1 MQPNSVI
8 EKILGFIKRL
18 IPRGLFRR
26 IQPVYHYTLALLG
39 ALIYRFPSRHIK
51 VLAITGTKGKTST
64 TEIVNA
70 ILEEAG
76 YKTAVAGTLRFKV
89 DQEEERNLYKM
100 TIPGRF
106 FLQKFLRR
114 AVTAGC
120 DWAVVEMTS
129 EGARQYRHKWVD
141 LDALIFT
148 NLSPEHIE
156 SHGSFENYLDA
167 KLSIARA
174 LAHSPK
180 RPRIVVANADDT
192 YAKQF
197 LAVDADIKT
206 TYTLKDAEPYTLEKD
221 ATVFTFVGSSLHAHL
236 SGAFNLS
243 NMLAGVAFARTINI
257 APEVIRRALEKFRGI
272 RGRVEHVNMGQDFDV
287 IIDYAHTADSL
298 EKVYEVFQ
306 DSRKICVLGGT
317 GGGRD
322 TQKRPIMGGIAGMHC
337 DEIILTNEDP
347 YDEDPMKI
355 INEIKTGVGGSKVEI
370 ILDRREAITSALKK
384 AHTGDAVIITGKGTD
399 PYIMGPHGTKTSWD
413 DATVA
418 REELAKLG
426 FNNK

>member
-1 MQPNSVI
+1 M
-8 EKILGFIKRL
+8 EKILRITERFIPKK
-18 IPRGLFRR
+18 IYHFF
-26 IQPVYHYTLALLG
+26 QPAYHYTLALLG
-39 ALIYRFPSRHIK
+39 ALIYRFPSRHVK

-120 DWAVVEMTS
+120 DWAIIEITS

-156 SHGSFENYLDA
+156 SHGSFKNYLDA

-174 LAHSPK
+174 LASSPK
-180 RPRIVVANADDT
+180 HPRIIVANADNE
-192 YAKQF
+192 YAGKF
-197 LAVDADIKT
+197 LAAAADIKT
-206 TYTLKDAEPYTLEKD
+206 TYTINDAQPYTLEKD
-221 ATVFTFVGSSLHAHL
+221 AMTFTFTGSPLSTHL

-243 NMLAGVAFARTINI
+243 NILAAVTFARTINI
-257 APEVIRRALEKFRGI
+257 TPEVIRRALEKFRGI
-272 RGRVEHVNMGQDFDV
+272 RGRVEHVDAGQDFDV
-287 IIDYAHTADSL
+287 IVDYAHTADSL

-306 DSRKICVLGGT
+306 DSRKLCVLGGT

-322 TQKRPIMGGIAGMHC
+322 AWKRPVMGGIADVHC

-347 YDEDPMKI
+347 YDEDPLNI
-355 INEIKTGVGGSKVEI
+355 IKEIESGVVSGKAEI
-370 ILDRREAITSALKK
+370 IVDRREAIAQALKK
-384 AHTGDAVIITGKGTD
+384 AHTGDSVIITGKGTD
-399 PYIMGPHGTKTSWD
+399 PYIMGPHGTKTPWD

-426 FNNK
+426 FNKN